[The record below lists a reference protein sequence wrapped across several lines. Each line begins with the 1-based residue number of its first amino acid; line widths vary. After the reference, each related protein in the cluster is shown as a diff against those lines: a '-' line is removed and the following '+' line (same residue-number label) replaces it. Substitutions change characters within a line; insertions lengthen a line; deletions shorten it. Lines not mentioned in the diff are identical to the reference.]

1 MKPANDPNVDY
12 RELVRRSYDSCATE
26 YGASRKSETGDEI
39 RALVERLWDGASV
52 LDIGCGAGVPIARS
66 LSRRFRVT
74 GVDVSSEM
82 VKLARRSVPKGEFIC
97 QDVMSVDFEDGSF
110 DAVVAFYMIFHLP
123 REEHESLFRNVRRWL
138 KPGGY
143 FLCTLSRQD
152 EPAYTEDDFF
162 GETMYWS
169 NYALPRSLATLEG
182 VGFEVI
188 EVGSTAA
195 GWEDEVEAEREEH
208 PLVLLRKRAA

>member
-1 MKPANDPNVDY
+1 M
-12 RELVRRSYDSCATE
+12 
-26 YGASRKSETGDEI
+26 
-39 RALVERLWDGASV
+39 
-52 LDIGCGAGVPIARS
+52 LDIGCGAGVPVARS

-82 VKLARRSVPKGEFIC
+82 VKLARRNVPEGEFIC
-97 QDVMSVDFEDGSF
+97 QDVMSVDFEDSSF

-123 REEHESLFRNVRRWL
+123 REEHETLFYKVRQWL

-152 EPAYTEDDFF
+152 DPAYTEDDFF

-169 NYALPRSLATLEG
+169 NYALPWSLTTLEK
-182 VGFEVI
+182 VGFEVLK
-188 EVGSTAA
+188 VGSTAA
-195 GWEDEVEAEREEH
+195 GWKDEVEAEREEH
-208 PLVLLRKRAA
+208 PLVLVRSQ